1 MFDHARKMRPLIIKA
16 CLGEGYVMNE
26 ARQVYRAI
34 SQCPTANLALV
45 LVIFLGSFTTANAQ
59 ISDYQECSDG
69 LDLQTFGENLTAEE
83 RIALMDEEF
92 ETELFD
98 TERCEISNSGGG
110 GGGGASGSGGSSS
123 SLATSGSFSSPN
135 ALEPGERSVAVNS
148 DLSPVSA
155 APDSSSSAT
164 ESGDFGNNGREHEDL
179 ASADNKKALADS
191 ILKRAEAEDDPD
203 IKAALMKR
211 YKELTK

>member
-1 MFDHARKMRPLIIKA
+1 
-16 CLGEGYVMNE
+16 MNQ
-26 ARQVYRAI
+26 ARQIHRAI
-34 SQCPTANLALV
+34 GQSPIGNLALV
-45 LVIFLGSFTTANAQ
+45 LAIALGPLITANAQ
-59 ISDYQECSDG
+59 ISEYQECSDG

-98 TERCEISNSGGG
+98 TERCENSN
-110 GGGGASGSGGSSS
+110 SGSGGSGGASGAGGSASS
-123 SLATSGSFSSPN
+123 GATSGSFSSPN

-148 DLSPVSA
+148 DLSPASA
-155 APDSSSSAT
+155 APDSSSYAT

-179 ASADNKKALADS
+179 ASADNKKALAES

-211 YKELTK
+211 HKELTK